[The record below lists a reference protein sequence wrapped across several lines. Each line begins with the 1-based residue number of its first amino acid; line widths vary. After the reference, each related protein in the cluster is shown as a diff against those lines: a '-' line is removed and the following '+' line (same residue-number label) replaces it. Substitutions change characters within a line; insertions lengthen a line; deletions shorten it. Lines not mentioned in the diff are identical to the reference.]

1 MTSDPMRKDSF
12 GGTWT
17 RRHCPVKEGPSKRYR
32 PMAEGTV
39 DIIPFSMKD
48 GSVSAHNGTV
58 SRIMDHEEDRDLIYP
73 PL

>member
-17 RRHCPVKEGPSKRYR
+17 RRHCPVKEEPSKRYR
-32 PMAEGTV
+32 SIVGGTV

-58 SRIMDHEEDRDLIYP
+58 SRIMDHEEDMDLIYP